1 MKGLPRYSSAPCR
14 LPHTRSLSWFFE
26 LTSTTGMARVRSSRL
41 RLRRIRSRFGEAYDI
56 EEQQVRPLEDN
67 TLFKFLTVG
76 KADNS

>member
-1 MKGLPRYSSAPCR
+1 
-14 LPHTRSLSWFFE
+14 
-26 LTSTTGMARVRSSRL
+26 MARVRSSRL